1 MAPEFPGSIAIHL
14 ELKAGATD
22 AQLDLLKSYI
32 ARIGVPCKLPEEYEA
47 LLRSSN
53 GLVGRGPRLFMILDP
68 ADDVVSNTEAS
79 PVTEFTPGILIIGSD
94 GCGQWL
100 GIDIRSESSSPRY
113 LWLDPISFDYEDNLW
128 CANSLTALF
137 EFLV

>member
-1 MAPEFPGSIAIHL
+1 MSPEFPGSIAIQL

-68 ADDVVSNTEAS
+68 ADGVVSNSEAS
-79 PVTEFTPGILIIGSD
+79 RVTEFTPGIVIFGSD
-94 GCGQWL
+94 ACGLRL
-100 GIDIRSESSSPRY
+100 G
-113 LWLDPISFDYEDNLW
+113 
-128 CANSLTALF
+128 F
-137 EFLV
+137 E

>member
-1 MAPEFPGSIAIHL
+1 MAPELPNSKTNQL
-14 ELKAGATD
+14 EQKTGATD

-79 PVTEFTPGILIIGSD
+79 PVTEFTPGIIIIGSD
-94 GCGQWL
+94 VCV
-100 GIDIRSESSSPRY
+100 
-113 LWLDPISFDYEDNLW
+113 LW
-128 CANSLTALF
+128 
-137 EFLV
+137 FL